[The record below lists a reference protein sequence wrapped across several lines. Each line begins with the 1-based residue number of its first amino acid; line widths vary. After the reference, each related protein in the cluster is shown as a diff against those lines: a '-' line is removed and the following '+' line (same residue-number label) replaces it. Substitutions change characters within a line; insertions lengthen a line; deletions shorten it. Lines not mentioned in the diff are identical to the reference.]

1 MANTNAKQKDIHDV
15 RSLIENKFDGLKTS
29 LEFSQGE
36 LGEIKKNVE
45 IVLGLMKRV
54 DELERQNEEKDNKII
69 TLEGRINDLEQ
80 YSRINDIVVTGL
92 KIKPQSYAKA
102 AVSSGRGDVFN
113 EEDNQSVEQQLIKFL
128 QSNEIL
134 VNE

>member
-1 MANTNAKQKDIHDV
+1 MLFLYCIFSIFDAKICCWKSNFLAGVIPKGSIK
-15 RSLIENKFDGLKTS
+15 RSLS
-29 LEFSQGE
+29 LS
-36 LGEIKKNVE
+36 LRN
-45 IVLGLMKRV
+45 
-54 DELERQNEEKDNKII
+54 
-69 TLEGRINDLEQ
+69 NDLEQ